1 MEIFNSVSELKKY
14 LENRSKTIGFVPTM
28 GALHKGHVSLLKKA
42 RNEND
47 TLVLSIFV
55 NPTQF
60 GENEDLNRYP
70 KKEESDI
77 RVAKMCGVDALFMPK
92 AEEIYALNEPLI
104 KAPDNLANILE
115 GKARPGHFDG
125 VLRILNKLFNIVKPT
140 RAYFGKKDAQ
150 QLIIVENMV
159 KTFFMDIE
167 IVPCETLREDDGLA
181 MSSRNEYLSEED
193 KLYALKISHSLL
205 KASNLIKKDELDSKI
220 IKAQMKETL
229 EPLELDYIAIL
240 NRKFEPIEKV
250 EIQNTIILVAAKINK
265 TRLIDNIW
273 V

>member
-1 MEIFNSVSELKKY
+1 
-14 LENRSKTIGFVPTM
+14 
-28 GALHKGHVSLLKKA
+28 
-42 RNEND
+42 
-47 TLVLSIFV
+47 
-55 NPTQF
+55 
-60 GENEDLNRYP
+60 
-70 KKEESDI
+70 
-77 RVAKMCGVDALFMPK
+77 
-92 AEEIYALNEPLI
+92 
-104 KAPDNLANILE
+104 
-115 GKARPGHFDG
+115 
-125 VLRILNKLFNIVKPT
+125 
-140 RAYFGKKDAQ
+140 
-150 QLIIVENMV
+150 MV